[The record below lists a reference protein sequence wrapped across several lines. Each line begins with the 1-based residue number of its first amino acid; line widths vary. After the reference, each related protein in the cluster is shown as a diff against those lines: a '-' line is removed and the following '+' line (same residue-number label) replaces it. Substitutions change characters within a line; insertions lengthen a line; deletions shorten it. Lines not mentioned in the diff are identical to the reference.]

1 MNLGASAISSPQGTG
16 EVSPALL
23 PSGPDPGPFA
33 CRGLGDWGCT
43 CHPLSCCSQRLLP
56 GTHTPVPWV
65 PAWPLA
71 SIQPSRWLEASSS
84 SPLLPWLPGYRKV
97 GRNPLLHI
105 PPSSTPVG
113 FARTFQPWVR
123 KGMRAQPDTQALCVC
138 VCVCGSAVA
147 IMLAEQF
154 RAPKGTMDRG
164 QGGGLQ
170 GPVSSLSPILDS

>member
-23 PSGPDPGPFA
+23 PSAPDPGPFA

-56 GTHTPVPWV
+56 RAHTPVPWV

-123 KGMRAQPDTQALCVC
+123 RSFAWCVGYPAMSQAGRRAVEALSQGLETRQA
-138 VCVCGSAVA
+138 
-147 IMLAEQF
+147 
-154 RAPKGTMDRG
+154 G
-164 QGGGLQ
+164 Q
-170 GPVSSLSPILDS
+170 S